1 MKAKMY
7 NYYDWIK
14 YEDEKEFVEKCEKM
28 LVQSGFKI
36 LNKIEHYFEPMGY
49 TGLFLLAESHLAIRE
64 NSNIKSDYGNIEI
77 NNTND
82 IYIDAEVDLGKT
94 KINKNNRNAEIVLKL
109 ECDCGNIT
117 INN

>member
-49 TGLFLLAESHLAIRE
+49 TGLFLLAESHLAIHSFPEEGKIYIELSSCVEKYYNRFIGMINNYKN
-64 NSNIKSDYGNIEI
+64 NSN
-77 NNTND
+77 
-82 IYIDAEVDLGKT
+82 
-94 KINKNNRNAEIVLKL
+94 
-109 ECDCGNIT
+109 
-117 INN
+117 